1 MPLRIHALRDNS
13 LSHNNP
19 PLPWRLLSVTCDL
32 NVNSGAQDLKGNL
45 SASQNEDCDVATFG
59 SGFRNTP
66 EDVSED
72 DGHVWLPIDVARVV
86 PGEAR
91 RGQGR
96 PKAGDVR

>member
-1 MPLRIHALRDNS
+1 MGGGDQ
-13 LSHNNP
+13 
-19 PLPWRLLSVTCDL
+19 TT
-32 NVNSGAQDLKGNL
+32 
-45 SASQNEDCDVATFG
+45 SAITKLELDFPVPSQPFGTRNTAYQNEDCDVATFG
-59 SGFRNTP
+59 SDFRNTP